1 MYIEAMIESEIA
13 TNNRHMFLYGRNTP
27 HREKLLK
34 TIADK
39 YPFVLGSDTSSVI
52 FCVADIPAE
61 FVKRIIQFFSYF
73 SKNKHSNI
81 AELVE
86 SIKSGKE
93 FWSSFYYSY
102 LTTGDDKEF
111 DKKTSCLDIVFA
123 PFLDRFAQVVLEASN
138 NNAFFQLVLD
148 RKKEISIYSVQSIN
162 SLIGSRIN
170 GEMNIKV
177 ACECDEWESAWDG
190 CGNVAEYVHDY
201 TILELDNSLQT
212 SFKEEES

>member
-27 HREKLLK
+27 HREELLK
-34 TIADK
+34 TIAGK

-52 FCVADIPAE
+52 YIDDIGLPKIEGKNENVDKNKINMIAMQYLEFTIIEAILNKIICVADIPAE

-93 FWSSFYYSY
+93 FWSSFYDSY
-102 LTTGDDKEF
+102 LTTGDDNEF

-123 PFLDRFAQVVLEASN
+123 PFLD
-138 NNAFFQLVLD
+138 
-148 RKKEISIYSVQSIN
+148 
-162 SLIGSRIN
+162 
-170 GEMNIKV
+170 
-177 ACECDEWESAWDG
+177 
-190 CGNVAEYVHDY
+190 
-201 TILELDNSLQT
+201 
-212 SFKEEES
+212 